1 MLQVILHLDR
11 YIIYSWSVNVYCCA
25 VHVESN
31 FVLQHECRI
40 TTTSYLKSFWNYR
53 AKDPGW
59 THLEME
65 TNTLAF
71 TLVPVQQHWCRYLSV
86 CWRCG
91 PQWQAGFAGFIC
103 NLLKLFPAWRASR
116 SRVKASADCTRRCL
130 ASAGTFSLLNWHVE
144 AVCEMIQP
152 LIVVLLLVQIL
163 MEFNECFSAAGT
175 NLEMG
180 RKMSSMWD
188 LAAPGGESINCKFWK
203 AFQEIVLTSGPKGAT
218 KEWESPNVSVIF

>member
-1 MLQVILHLDR
+1 MCNQTL
-11 YIIYSWSVNVYCCA
+11 YSVSTR
-25 VHVESN
+25 S
-31 FVLQHECRI
+31 F
-40 TTTSYLKSFWNYR
+40 LKSFSNYS

-65 TNTLAF
+65 TNTPAF
-71 TLVPVQQHWCRYLSV
+71 TLVPVQQHWCRHVSV

-91 PQWQAGFAGFIC
+91 PQWQVGFAAPRHGFIC
-103 NLLKLFPAWRASR
+103 NLLNLFPAWRASR

-152 LIVVLLLVQIL
+152 LIVWLLLVQML

-175 NLEMG
+175 NLELC
-180 RKMSSMWD
+180 R
-188 LAAPGGESINCKFWK
+188 
-203 AFQEIVLTSGPKGAT
+203 
-218 KEWESPNVSVIF
+218 